1 MKYSKKLT
9 FFFLLFPFLTFAQ
22 KGKDGIKNIT
32 NADSIVNV
40 YTNLTTKANAGAT
53 TIKVGNGSIVQTGDL
68 VMIIQ
73 VQGAIIQAGRV
84 IPDPAGGP
92 EAPAPG
98 LNPEDWGKVL
108 NLQNT
113 GKYELREVAS
123 VSGNTITL
131 TCPLQNTYDFQY
143 TSKCSSNPGD
153 RNLSG
158 TCNFTAKV
166 EIVKVPRYQSLTIN
180 AGQKITSPSWNGT
193 TGGIIAL
200 EVNGDIKLD
209 GNIDASFKGF
219 RGGAA
224 QPARG
229 AGDNVLWFWTN
240 NNVSGGEKGEGI
252 AGYQADYDLYGGR
265 WSRGA
270 PANGGGG
277 GNGHNCGGGG
287 GANAGDLSLYDGLG
301 TPDTSITDWIQAWEL
316 EAKGFSK
323 HYSSGGGRGGY
334 GWSNKEQNA
343 LLIGPGL
350 SSWGGESRQNR
361 GGRGGRPLD
370 YNNTG
375 RIYMGGGGG
384 AGDADNGWGKPGGNG
399 GGIVYIVCN
408 GQITGAGK
416 ILSEGQ
422 KAAPVDG
429 ISLFGSH
436 DCCTDAGSGGG
447 SGGTI
452 IVNALNNVSGITI
465 SVRGGDGGDQKYRDP
480 NIQPEAEGPGG
491 GGSGGFVSVS
501 DASLTGNIFGGN
513 GGITTSTAM
522 TEFKVNGG
530 TKGAVGFSIKATIE
544 VSDVE
549 ICADTLTTL
558 TAKIIGAAPT
568 GTKIG
573 WYDAQ
578 SSTDT
583 LATGKFTTPILYSK
597 KTYWVGAYTDDC
609 GTPFYIKRVSMNVN
623 VKNCKK
629 DTSSVKAP
637 NVFTPN
643 NDGVNDKFKVE
654 HSGTFDNFSIVI
666 FNRWGRKVYEAKDIS
681 FEWDGKDCDDGVY
694 YYVINAKGSDGKD
707 YNAKGNKGMRGTLT
721 ILR

>member
-1 MKYSKKLT
+1 M
-9 FFFLLFPFLTFAQ
+9 FIPLFNYGQA
-22 KGKDGIKNIT
+22 GKDGVKSIAA
-32 NADSIVNV
+32 ADSIVNK

-53 TIKVGNGSIVQTGDL
+53 TISVANGSIVQTGDL

-73 VQGAIIQAGRV
+73 IQGALIQPGRQ

-98 LNPEDWGKVL
+98 LLPEDWGKVL

-113 GKYELREVAS
+113 GRYELREVAS
-123 VSGNTITL
+123 VAGNTITL
-131 TCPLQNTYDFQY
+131 TCPLQNSYDFNY
-143 TSKCSSNPGD
+143 TSKCSANPGD
-153 RNLSG
+153 HNLTG

-166 EIVKVPRYQSLTIN
+166 EVVKVPRYTSLTID
-180 AGQKITSPSWNGT
+180 AGQKITSTPWDGT
-193 TGGIIAL
+193 TGGIVAL
-200 EVNGDIKLD
+200 EVNGDITLN

-219 RGGAA
+219 RGGAT
-224 QPARG
+224 QSKRG
-229 AGDNVLWFWTN
+229 ASDGVLWFWTD

-252 AGYQADYDLYGGR
+252 AGYQLDYDKYGGR

-301 TPDTSITDWIQAWEL
+301 TPDTSTSAWIAAWEL
-316 EAKGFSK
+316 EGKGFSK

-334 GWSNKEQNA
+334 SWSENDLNA
-343 LLIGPGL
+343 LVVGPGL
-350 SSWGGESRQNR
+350 STWGGEGRQNH
-361 GGRGGRPLD
+361 GGRGGRPMD

-384 AGDADNGWGKPGGNG
+384 AGDADNGYGKPGGNG
-399 GGIVYIVCN
+399 GGIVYIICN
-408 GQITGAGK
+408 GQINGAGK
-416 ILSEGQ
+416 IISEGQ

-429 ISLFGSH
+429 HSLSGS
-436 DCCTDAGSGGG
+436 TDQNTDGGSGGG

-452 IVNALNNVSGITI
+452 IVNAINSVSSGITI
-465 SVRGGDGGDQKYRDP
+465 SVRGGDGGDQKWQASSDP
-480 NIQPEAEGPGG
+480 KEAEGPGG

-513 GGITTSTAM
+513 SGITNSTAL

-530 TKGAVGFSIKATIE
+530 TKGAIGFSIKATIE
-544 VSDVE
+544 VTPPTGAVCMDS
-549 ICADTLTTL
+549 LTTL
-558 TAKIIGAAPT
+558 TAKIIGAAPV

-573 WYDAQ
+573 WYASQ
-578 SSTDT
+578 TATDT
-583 LATGKFTTPILYSK
+583 LATGNTFNTSMHSNT
-597 KTYWVGAYTDDC
+597 TYWVGTMTDPC
-609 GTPFYIKRVSMNVN
+609 GTPFYIKRVSVSVT
-623 VKNCKK
+623 VKDCKVDK
-629 DTSSVKAP
+629 SDIGSVP

-643 NDGVNDKFKVE
+643 GDGHNDVFTLNKDSIYGMQ
-654 HSGTFDNFSIVI
+654 NFEINI
-666 FNRWGRKVYEAKDIS
+666 FNRWGKKVYESKDPYFS
-681 FEWDGKDCDDGVY
+681 WDGNNLADGVY
-694 YYVINAKGSDGKD
+694 FYYLEGKGVDGKN
-707 YNAKGNKGMRGTLT
+707 YKMKGTVT